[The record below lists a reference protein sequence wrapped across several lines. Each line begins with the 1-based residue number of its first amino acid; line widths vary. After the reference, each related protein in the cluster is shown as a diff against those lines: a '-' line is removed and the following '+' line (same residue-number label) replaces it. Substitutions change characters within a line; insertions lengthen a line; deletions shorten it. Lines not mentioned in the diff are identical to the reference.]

1 MCYSRVKADFSISPL
16 PVASCKRL
24 RYDHFLTKIE
34 RGSKVLREVDVQLT
48 PNLIQ

>member
-16 PVASCKRL
+16 PVARCKRL

-34 RGSKVLREVDVQLT
+34 RGSKVLHEADIQLT
-48 PNLIQ
+48 NSKI